1 MKLGGKTR
9 LRMPAGKPIEPH
21 SLHRDRLLRHAEEM
35 LEKGDRL
42 QASEKIWG
50 AVAHGVKQIARRRK
64 WPNHAHEDLQDIA
77 RYLSEKEKTPHLYTL
92 FKAVEHYHRNF
103 YADTRRIPDI
113 RTGKREAD
121 ELVDLLK
128 RIDQTMPL
136 NLAPP
141 HGRDYHDYQKRHR
154 RAA

>member
-9 LRMPAGKPIEPH
+9 LRIPAGKPIEPH
-21 SLHRDRLLRHAEEM
+21 SRHRDRLLRHADEM

-42 QASEKIWG
+42 QTSEKIWG

-64 WPNHAHEDLQDIA
+64 WPNHAHADLQDIA
-77 RYLSEKEKTPHLYTL
+77 RYLSEKEKAPHLYTL
-92 FKAVEHYHRNF
+92 FKAERYHRNF

-113 RTGKREAD
+113 RTGKREAA
-121 ELVDLLK
+121 ELVELLK
-128 RIDQTMPL
+128 RIDRTMHL

-141 HGRDYHDYQKRHR
+141 HGRDYLDYQKRRR

>member
-1 MKLGGKTR
+1 MRLGGKTR
-9 LRMPAGKPIEPH
+9 LRTPSGKPIEPH
-21 SLHRDRLLRHAEEM
+21 SRHRDRLLRHADKM

-50 AVAHGVKQIARRRK
+50 AVAHGIKHIARRRK

-77 RYLSEKEKTPHLYTL
+77 RYLSEKEKTSHLYTL

-121 ELVDLLK
+121 ELVELLK
-128 RIDQTMPL
+128 RIDETMPL

-141 HGRDYHDYQKRHR
+141 HGRDYQDYQKRHR